1 MSSILYRISA
11 SLLIVVTGCSSSGLF
26 AGRNSKGRGS
36 VEDAFASTGESPSS
50 RDRSAAAQRSGSST
64 AGKVAALDPAERRR
78 TVSSLLA
85 TATRADQ
92 AGDTRAARRA
102 YERILQLEPS
112 HSQANY
118 QLAVIADNEARFDD
132 AERHYQVL
140 LRKTPQNPD
149 LLASLGWSYLLQGRY
164 DESERTLRDALSID
178 PQHRTAQ
185 YNLGW
190 LYGTLGD
197 YDRSLEIFRAAGSE
211 ADAQRA
217 IAELFPNGRPEKG
230 ASSIAKAPRNP
241 FRPSTRSVAPG
252 SGNDGSRAPDRF
264 GTHVVSAPAPWQTR
278 SDAAVAGDIAS
289 REPPPVAGRKS
300 AVPDE
305 GAFDEVFSTLE
316 LPPAAPNVR
325 SALPSDRAATPDART
340 AEFRDAEKPRV
351 GAIETA
357 GFDQTRPSGLSDS
370 PIITPKGPPPNGR
383 GAFGTDRKLLDGEP
397 TLVDLPPAAA
407 PSAAVASAAVPAAGE
422 PPRKP
427 AAPTRKLPDWPH
439 RVGGPRKSE
448 PEPLVTAVEQTDPR
462 ITAFLLGLSAGP
474 GGVLFPTTAAP
485 VDPIAGR

>member
-1 MSSILYRISA
+1 MSSIFYRLSA
-11 SLLIVVTGCSSSGLF
+11 ALLIVVTGCSSSGLF
-26 AGRNSKGRGS
+26 AGRNSKGRKS
-36 VEDAFASTGESPSS
+36 VEDAFATTGENPSS
-50 RDRSAAAQRSGSST
+50 RDRSAAAQRSGSET
-64 AGKVAALDPAERRR
+64 AGKASALDPAERRR

-102 YERILQLEPS
+102 YERILQIEPS

-118 QLAVIADNEARFDD
+118 QLAVIADNDARFDD

-178 PQHRTAQ
+178 PRHRTAQ

-217 IAELFPNGRPEKG
+217 IAELFPNGRPENG
-230 ASSIAKAPRNP
+230 ASSVAKAPRNP
-241 FRPSTRSVAPG
+241 FRPSTRSLAPG
-252 SGNDGSRAPDRF
+252 NGNDGSRAPDRF

-278 SDAAVAGDIAS
+278 SDAAVAADSAS
-289 REPPPVAGRKS
+289 HEPPPASGRKTK
-300 AVPDE
+300 VPDE

-316 LPPAAPNVR
+316 LPPSTPNIR
-325 SALPSDRAATPDART
+325 SALPSDRPATPDART
-340 AEFRDAEKPRV
+340 AEFSDAGKPRV
-351 GAIETA
+351 GAVETA
-357 GFDQTRPSGLSDS
+357 GFDPTRRSELNDS
-370 PIITPKGPPPNGR
+370 PIITPKGPTPNGP
-383 GAFGTDRKLLDGEP
+383 GIFAADRKSLDAEP
-397 TLVDLPPAAA
+397 KLVDVPPAAA
-407 PSAAVASAAVPAAGE
+407 PSAAVTSTAVPSAGE
-422 PPRKP
+422 PPRKE

-439 RVGGPRKSE
+439 HVGGPRKSE
-448 PEPLVTAVEQTDPR
+448 PGPPVAATEQTDPR
-462 ITAFLLGLSAGP
+462 ITALLLGLSAGP
-474 GGVLFPTTAAP
+474 GGVLFPTSAVP
-485 VDPIAGR
+485 VVPTAGR